1 MQEISFKVQGSA
13 VEPYDVVFIKRSDSN
28 LSAYCSCQA
37 GENGQYCKHR
47 FNILAGIKKG
57 IVSDNIRDVAVV
69 QSWLPGT
76 DIEKAIFKMQEL
88 EIEAEKIKKEL
99 SVAKKEV
106 AKAMRD

>member
-1 MQEISFKVQGSA
+1 MQEISFEVQGSA
-13 VEPYDVVFIKRSDSN
+13 AEPYIVVFVKRSDNN
-28 LSAYCSCQA
+28 LSAYCSCPA

-47 FNILAGIKKG
+47 FNILDGITKG
-57 IVSDNIRDVAVV
+57 IVSTNLDDVKIV

-76 DIEKAIFKMQEL
+76 DVEKTLIKMREL
-88 EIEAEKIKKEL
+88 EREAEKIKKEL